1 MFRLLDIILSLTGI
15 IICLPFFVIIYVT
28 GLFDTGNPFF
38 KQKRLGKNKVIFK
51 IIKFRTMHVG
61 TSSVATHL
69 VSKHSITK
77 FGGILRNT
85 KLDELPQLWNV
96 LKGDM
101 SLVGP
106 RPSLINQ
113 KELIKSREK
122 LDIYNVKPG
131 ITGLSQINNID
142 MSNPELL
149 ARKDREMLDE
159 MSLKNYFKYLVLTLL
174 GKRIGDK
181 LIK

>member
-1 MFRLLDIILSLTGI
+1 M
-15 IICLPFFVIIYVT
+15 Y
-28 GLFDTGNPFF
+28 
-38 KQKRLGKNKVIFK
+38 
-51 IIKFRTMHVG
+51 VG

-69 VSKHSITK
+69 VSKNSITK
-77 FGGILRNT
+77 FGGILRST

-101 SLVGP
+101 SLIGP

-113 KELIKSREK
+113 TELIKSREK
-122 LDIYNVKPG
+122 FNIYNVKLYG

-149 ARKDREMLDE
+149 ARKDREMIDK
-159 MSLKNYFKYLVLTLL
+159 MSLKNYFKYLILTLL
-174 GKRIGDK
+174 GKGTGDK

>member
-1 MFRLLDIILSLTGI
+1 M
-15 IICLPFFVIIYVT
+15 Y
-28 GLFDTGNPFF
+28 
-38 KQKRLGKNKVIFK
+38 
-51 IIKFRTMHVG
+51 VG

-69 VSKHSITK
+69 VSKNSITK
-77 FGGILRNT
+77 FGGILRST

-101 SLVGP
+101 SLIGP

-113 KELIKSREK
+113 TELIKSREK
-122 LDIYNVKPG
+122 FNIYNVKPG

-149 ARKDREMLDE
+149 ARKDREMIDK
-159 MSLKNYFKYLVLTLL
+159 MSLKNYFKYLILTLL
-174 GKRIGDK
+174 GKGTGDK